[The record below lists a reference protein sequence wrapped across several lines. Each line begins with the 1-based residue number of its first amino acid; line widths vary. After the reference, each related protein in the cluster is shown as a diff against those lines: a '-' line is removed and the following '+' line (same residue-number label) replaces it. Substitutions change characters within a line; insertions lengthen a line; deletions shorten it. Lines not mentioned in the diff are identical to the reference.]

1 MLREDIESFKQTTAD
16 ESWLNINLSMDNRVC
31 NNRGN
36 IYLYLF
42 SHDKG
47 IVIRVF
53 NEYTQGPIYIYIYVG
68 MISLLVGR
76 GINVEDLILLY
87 F

>member
-42 SHDKG
+42 SRDKG

-53 NEYTQGPIYIYIYVG
+53 NGYTQGPIYIYIYVG
-68 MISLLVGR
+68 MIYVWVGR